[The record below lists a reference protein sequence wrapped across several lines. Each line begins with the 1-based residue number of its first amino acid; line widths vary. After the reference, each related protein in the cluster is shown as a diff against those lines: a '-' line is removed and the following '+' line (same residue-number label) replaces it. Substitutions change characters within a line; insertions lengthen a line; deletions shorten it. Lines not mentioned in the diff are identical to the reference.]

1 MNGNKIWIILIL
13 AVISIV
19 MFDMLTKYLAKKG
32 AIDLES
38 ERQAQINLL
47 KQQQLAGS
55 IADDGKGALGGL
67 LDGIPIIGGL
77 F

>member
-1 MNGNKIWIILIL
+1 
-13 AVISIV
+13 